1 MLNNYDFNHT
11 ENNNEMENEKL
22 LELAALAECASSHPI
37 SKSLQRAYGKELDR
51 SRVSDIEEISG
62 HGITAR
68 VDGHAVAN
76 TYQPLTPSG
85 SHNNNKKNPKNSKKL
100 AKKIGA
106 ITLSAVLFGSVAA
119 GSFQAVN
126 YFSPVSKTTNS
137 SSQTS
142 KSNSSS
148 ASLLKTTTTS
158 DSSNKGSLDVS
169 DITTSA
175 MPSIVAITNKSV
187 QEVQDYFSQFG
198 FRGQGQAQT
207 QETESQ
213 GSGIIIG
220 KNDTELLMVTNNHV
234 VEGADTLS
242 VCFIDN
248 KGYAANVKG
257 TGAENDIAVTAV
269 PLDSISDDTMSQ
281 IAVASIGDSDSL
293 KVGEQVV
300 AIGNALGYGQSVT
313 TGIVSAVNRALS
325 NNSSDTQDSNSSSDD
340 SSSATYIQTDAA
352 INPGNSGGA
361 LLNMNG
367 EVIGINSAKLAST
380 EVEGM
385 GYAIPISRVSDIIDN
400 LMNQTTRTK
409 VDSDKQ
415 GTIGIKGINVT
426 SDVQEKY
433 NLPEGIYVSE
443 VTSGSAAE
451 KAGITSGSVITKF
464 DGKSVTDI
472 ESLQDLLQ
480 YYKAGET
487 VELTLQVP
495 DSDSYKEKTVSIS
508 LGSKSDTS
516 SDGNSQTNG
525 NGNSNDRQQG
535 GSYSPASAF
544 SIR

>member
-11 ENNNEMENEKL
+11 ENNNEMENE
-22 LELAALAECASSHPI
+22 
-37 SKSLQRAYGKELDR
+37 
-51 SRVSDIEEISG
+51 
-62 HGITAR
+62 T
-68 VDGHAVAN
+68 N

-126 YFSPVSKTTNS
+126 YFSPFSKTTGSSGSTASNNS
-137 SSQTS
+137 SST
-142 KSNSSS
+142 
-148 ASLLKTTTTS
+148 SLLKTTAVS
-158 DSSNKGSLDVS
+158 GSSNTGSLDVS

-198 FRGQGQAQT
+198 FGGQGQPQT

-220 KNDTELLMVTNNHV
+220 KNDSELLMVTNNHV

-248 KGYAANVKG
+248 QVYEAAIKG
-257 TGAENDIAVTAV
+257 TDPENDLAVIAV
-269 PLDSISDDTMSQ
+269 PLDSISDDTMSK

-313 TGIVSAVNRALS
+313 TGIVSAVNRTLS
-325 NNSSDTQDSNSSSDD
+325 SNSSDTQDSNSSDD

-495 DSDSYKEKTVSIS
+495 NSDSYKEKTVSIT
-508 LGSKSDTS
+508 LGSKSATS
-516 SDGNSQTNG
+516 SDSNSQPERNE
-525 NGNSNDRQQG
+525 NSNDRQQS

>member
-11 ENNNEMENEKL
+11 ENNNEMENE
-22 LELAALAECASSHPI
+22 
-37 SKSLQRAYGKELDR
+37 
-51 SRVSDIEEISG
+51 
-62 HGITAR
+62 T
-68 VDGHAVAN
+68 N

-198 FRGQGQAQT
+198 FRGQGQTQT

-248 KGYAANVKG
+248 KVYEANVKG
-257 TGAENDIAVTAV
+257 TDAENDLAVIAV

-495 DSDSYKEKTVSIS
+495 DSDIYKEKTVSIS

>member
-11 ENNNEMENEKL
+11 ENNNEMENE
-22 LELAALAECASSHPI
+22 
-37 SKSLQRAYGKELDR
+37 
-51 SRVSDIEEISG
+51 
-62 HGITAR
+62 T
-68 VDGHAVAN
+68 N

-126 YFSPVSKTTNS
+126 YFSPFSKTTGSSGSTASNNS
-137 SSQTS
+137 SNT
-142 KSNSSS
+142 
-148 ASLLKTTTTS
+148 SLLKTTAVS
-158 DSSNKGSLDVS
+158 GSSNTGSLDVS

-198 FRGQGQAQT
+198 FGGQGQPQT

-220 KNDTELLMVTNNHV
+220 KNDSELLMVTNNHV

-248 KGYAANVKG
+248 QVYEAAIKG
-257 TGAENDIAVTAV
+257 TDPENDLAVIAV
-269 PLDSISDDTMSQ
+269 PLDSISDDTMSK

-313 TGIVSAVNRALS
+313 TGIVSAVNRTLS
-325 NNSSDTQDSNSSSDD
+325 SNSSDTQDSNSSDD

-495 DSDSYKEKTVSIS
+495 DSDSYKEKTVSIT
-508 LGSKSDTS
+508 LGSKSATS
-516 SDGNSQTNG
+516 SDSNSQPERNE
-525 NGNSNDRQQG
+525 NSNDRQQS

>member
-11 ENNNEMENEKL
+11 ENNNEMENETN
-22 LELAALAECASSHPI
+22 A
-37 SKSLQRAYGKELDR
+37 
-51 SRVSDIEEISG
+51 
-62 HGITAR
+62 
-68 VDGHAVAN
+68 
-76 TYQPLTPSG
+76 YQPLTPSG
-85 SHNNNKKNPKNSKKL
+85 SHNDNKKNPKNSKKL

-106 ITLSAVLFGSVAA
+106 ITLSAVLFGSVAS

-126 YFSPVSKTTNS
+126 YFSPFSKTTNS
-137 SSQTS
+137 SGSAS
-142 KSNSSS
+142 SNNSSS
-148 ASLLKTTTTS
+148 TSLLKTTAVS
-158 DSSNKGSLDVS
+158 GSSNTGSLDVS
-169 DITTSA
+169 DITASA

-198 FRGQGQAQT
+198 FGGQGQTQT

-220 KNDTELLMVTNNHV
+220 KNDSELLMVTNNHV

-248 KGYAANVKG
+248 QVYEAAIKG
-257 TGAENDIAVTAV
+257 TDPENDLAVIAV

-313 TGIVSAVNRALS
+313 TGIVSAVNRTLS
-325 NNSSDTQDSNSSSDD
+325 SDSSDTQDSEASSGD

-426 SDVQEKY
+426 SDVQDKY
-433 NLPEGIYVSE
+433 GLPEGIYVSE
-443 VTSGSAAE
+443 VTSGSAAD

-480 YYKAGET
+480 YYEAGET

-495 DSDSYKEKTVSIS
+495 DSDSYKEKTVSIT
-508 LGSKSDTS
+508 LGNKSDNS
-516 SDGNSQTNG
+516 SDGNSQTERNE
-525 NGNSNDRQQG
+525 NSNDRQQG
-535 GSYSPASAF
+535 DSYSPASAF

>member
-11 ENNNEMENEKL
+11 ENNNEMENE
-22 LELAALAECASSHPI
+22 
-37 SKSLQRAYGKELDR
+37 
-51 SRVSDIEEISG
+51 
-62 HGITAR
+62 T
-68 VDGHAVAN
+68 N

-126 YFSPVSKTTNS
+126 YFSPFSKTTGSSGSTASNNS
-137 SSQTS
+137 SST
-142 KSNSSS
+142 
-148 ASLLKTTTTS
+148 SLLKTTAVS
-158 DSSNKGSLDVS
+158 GSSNTGSLDVS

-198 FRGQGQAQT
+198 FGGQGQPQT

-220 KNDTELLMVTNNHV
+220 KNDSELLMVTNNHV

-248 KGYAANVKG
+248 QVYEAAIKG
-257 TGAENDIAVTAV
+257 TDPENDLAVIAV
-269 PLDSISDDTMSQ
+269 PLDSISDDTMSK

-313 TGIVSAVNRALS
+313 TGIVSAVNRTLS
-325 NNSSDTQDSNSSSDD
+325 SNSSDTQDSNSSDD

-409 VDSDKQ
+409 VYSDKQ

-495 DSDSYKEKTVSIS
+495 DSDSYKEKTVSIT
-508 LGSKSDTS
+508 LGSKSATS
-516 SDGNSQTNG
+516 SDSNSQPERNE
-525 NGNSNDRQQG
+525 NSNDRQQS

>member
-11 ENNNEMENEKL
+11 ENNNEMENE
-22 LELAALAECASSHPI
+22 
-37 SKSLQRAYGKELDR
+37 
-51 SRVSDIEEISG
+51 
-62 HGITAR
+62 T
-68 VDGHAVAN
+68 N

-126 YFSPVSKTTNS
+126 YFSPFSKTTGSSGSTASNNS
-137 SSQTS
+137 SST
-142 KSNSSS
+142 
-148 ASLLKTTTTS
+148 SLLKTTAVS
-158 DSSNKGSLDVS
+158 GSSNTGSLDVS

-198 FRGQGQAQT
+198 FGGQGQPQT

-220 KNDTELLMVTNNHV
+220 KNDSELLMVTNNHV

-248 KGYAANVKG
+248 QVYEANVKG
-257 TGAENDIAVTAV
+257 TDAENDLAVIAV
-269 PLDSISDDTMSQ
+269 PLDSISDDTMSK

-313 TGIVSAVNRALS
+313 TGIVSAVNRTLS
-325 NNSSDTQDSNSSSDD
+325 SDSSDTQDSNSSSDD

-480 YYKAGET
+480 YYEAGET

-495 DSDSYKEKTVSIS
+495 DGDSYKEKTVSIT

-516 SDGNSQTNG
+516 SDGNSQTERNE
-525 NGNSNDRQQG
+525 NSNDRQQS

>member
-11 ENNNEMENEKL
+11 ENNNEMENE
-22 LELAALAECASSHPI
+22 
-37 SKSLQRAYGKELDR
+37 
-51 SRVSDIEEISG
+51 
-62 HGITAR
+62 T
-68 VDGHAVAN
+68 N

-148 ASLLKTTTTS
+148 TSLLKTTTTS

-198 FRGQGQAQT
+198 FGGQGQPQT

-220 KNDTELLMVTNNHV
+220 KNDSELLMVTNNHV

-248 KGYAANVKG
+248 QVYEANVKG
-257 TGAENDIAVTAV
+257 TDAENDLAVIAV

-313 TGIVSAVNRALS
+313 TGIVSAVNRTLS
-325 NNSSDTQDSNSSSDD
+325 SDSSDTQDSNSSSDD

-495 DSDSYKEKTVSIS
+495 DGDSYKEKTVSIT

-516 SDGNSQTNG
+516 SDGNSQTERNE
-525 NGNSNDRQQG
+525 NSNDRQQS

>member
-11 ENNNEMENEKL
+11 ENNNEMENE
-22 LELAALAECASSHPI
+22 
-37 SKSLQRAYGKELDR
+37 
-51 SRVSDIEEISG
+51 
-62 HGITAR
+62 T
-68 VDGHAVAN
+68 N

-85 SHNNNKKNPKNSKKL
+85 SHNNNKKNPKNSKKF

-126 YFSPVSKTTNS
+126 YFSPFSKTTGSSGSTASNNS
-137 SSQTS
+137 SST
-142 KSNSSS
+142 
-148 ASLLKTTTTS
+148 SLLKTTAVS
-158 DSSNKGSLDVS
+158 GSSNTGSLDVS

-198 FRGQGQAQT
+198 FGGQGQPQT

-220 KNDTELLMVTNNHV
+220 KNDSELLMVTNNHV

-248 KGYAANVKG
+248 QVYEAAIKG
-257 TGAENDIAVTAV
+257 TDPENDLAVIAV
-269 PLDSISDDTMSQ
+269 PLDSISDDTMSK

-313 TGIVSAVNRALS
+313 TGIVSAVNRTLS
-325 NNSSDTQDSNSSSDD
+325 SDSSDTQDSNSSDD

-487 VELTLQVP
+487 VELTLEVP
-495 DSDSYKEKTVSIS
+495 NSDSYKENTVSIT

>member
-11 ENNNEMENEKL
+11 ENNNEMENE
-22 LELAALAECASSHPI
+22 
-37 SKSLQRAYGKELDR
+37 
-51 SRVSDIEEISG
+51 
-62 HGITAR
+62 T
-68 VDGHAVAN
+68 N

-198 FRGQGQAQT
+198 FRGQGQTQT

-248 KGYAANVKG
+248 KVYEANVKG
-257 TGAENDIAVTAV
+257 TDAENDLAVIAV

-313 TGIVSAVNRALS
+313 TGIVSAVNRTLS
-325 NNSSDTQDSNSSSDD
+325 SDSSDTQDSNSSSDD

>member
-11 ENNNEMENEKL
+11 ENNNEMENE
-22 LELAALAECASSHPI
+22 
-37 SKSLQRAYGKELDR
+37 
-51 SRVSDIEEISG
+51 
-62 HGITAR
+62 T
-68 VDGHAVAN
+68 N

-126 YFSPVSKTTNS
+126 YFSPFSKTTGSSGSTTSNNS
-137 SSQTS
+137 SST
-142 KSNSSS
+142 
-148 ASLLKTTTTS
+148 SLLKTTAVS
-158 DSSNKGSLDVS
+158 GSSNTGSLDVS

-198 FRGQGQAQT
+198 FGGQGQPQT

-220 KNDTELLMVTNNHV
+220 KNDSELLMVTNNHV

-248 KGYAANVKG
+248 QVYEAAIKG
-257 TGAENDIAVTAV
+257 TDPENDLAVIAV
-269 PLDSISDDTMSQ
+269 PLDSISDDTMSK

-313 TGIVSAVNRALS
+313 TGIVSAVNRTLS
-325 NNSSDTQDSNSSSDD
+325 SNSSDTQDSNSSSDD

-433 NLPEGIYVSE
+433 NLPKGIYVSE

-495 DSDSYKEKTVSIS
+495 DSDSYKEKTVSIT
-508 LGSKSDTS
+508 LGSKSATS
-516 SDGNSQTNG
+516 SDSNSQPERNE
-525 NGNSNDRQQG
+525 NSNDRQQG

>member
-1 MLNNYDFNHT
+1 MMLNNYDFNHT
-11 ENNNEMENEKL
+11 ENNNEMENE
-22 LELAALAECASSHPI
+22 
-37 SKSLQRAYGKELDR
+37 
-51 SRVSDIEEISG
+51 
-62 HGITAR
+62 T
-68 VDGHAVAN
+68 N

-85 SHNNNKKNPKNSKKL
+85 SHNNNKKNPKNSKKF

-198 FRGQGQAQT
+198 FGGQGQPQT

-220 KNDTELLMVTNNHV
+220 KNDSELLMVTNNHV

-248 KGYAANVKG
+248 QVYEAAIKG
-257 TGAENDIAVTAV
+257 TDPENDLAVIAV
-269 PLDSISDDTMSQ
+269 PLDSISDDTMSK

-313 TGIVSAVNRALS
+313 TGIVSAVNRTLS
-325 NNSSDTQDSNSSSDD
+325 SDSSDTQDSNSSDD

-495 DSDSYKEKTVSIS
+495 DSDSYKEKTVSIT
-508 LGSKSDTS
+508 LGSKSATS
-516 SDGNSQTNG
+516 SDSNSQPERNE
-525 NGNSNDRQQG
+525 NSNDRQQG

>member
-1 MLNNYDFNHT
+1 MMLNNYDFNHT
-11 ENNNEMENEKL
+11 ENNNEMENE
-22 LELAALAECASSHPI
+22 
-37 SKSLQRAYGKELDR
+37 
-51 SRVSDIEEISG
+51 
-62 HGITAR
+62 T
-68 VDGHAVAN
+68 N

-126 YFSPVSKTTNS
+126 YFSPFSKTTGSSGSTASNNS
-137 SSQTS
+137 SST
-142 KSNSSS
+142 
-148 ASLLKTTTTS
+148 SLLKTTAVS
-158 DSSNKGSLDVS
+158 GSSNTGSLDVS

-198 FRGQGQAQT
+198 FGGQGQPQT

-220 KNDTELLMVTNNHV
+220 KNDSELLMVTNNHV

-248 KGYAANVKG
+248 QVYEAAIKG
-257 TGAENDIAVTAV
+257 TDHENDLAVIAV
-269 PLDSISDDTMSQ
+269 PLDSISDDTMSK

-313 TGIVSAVNRALS
+313 TGIVSAVNRTLS
-325 NNSSDTQDSNSSSDD
+325 SNSSDTQDSNSSSDD

-361 LLNMNG
+361 LLNMDG
-367 EVIGINSAKLAST
+367 EVVGINSAKLAST

-433 NLPEGIYVSE
+433 NLPKGIYVSE

-495 DSDSYKEKTVSIS
+495 DSDSYKEKTVSIT
-508 LGSKSDTS
+508 LGSKSATS
-516 SDGNSQTNG
+516 SDSNSQPERNE
-525 NGNSNDRQQG
+525 NSNDRQQG

>member
-1 MLNNYDFNHT
+1 MMLNNYDFNHT
-11 ENNNEMENEKL
+11 ENNNEMENE
-22 LELAALAECASSHPI
+22 
-37 SKSLQRAYGKELDR
+37 
-51 SRVSDIEEISG
+51 
-62 HGITAR
+62 T
-68 VDGHAVAN
+68 N

-198 FRGQGQAQT
+198 FGGQGQPQT

-220 KNDTELLMVTNNHV
+220 KNDSELLMVTNNHV

-248 KGYAANVKG
+248 KVYEANVKG
-257 TGAENDIAVTAV
+257 TDAENDLAVIAV

-508 LGSKSDTS
+508 LGSKSDIS

>member
-1 MLNNYDFNHT
+1 MMLNNYDFNHT
-11 ENNNEMENEKL
+11 ENNNEMENE
-22 LELAALAECASSHPI
+22 
-37 SKSLQRAYGKELDR
+37 
-51 SRVSDIEEISG
+51 
-62 HGITAR
+62 T
-68 VDGHAVAN
+68 N

-85 SHNNNKKNPKNSKKL
+85 SHNNNKKNSKKL

-126 YFSPVSKTTNS
+126 YFSPFSKTTGSSGSTASNNS
-137 SSQTS
+137 SST
-142 KSNSSS
+142 
-148 ASLLKTTTTS
+148 SLLKTTAVS
-158 DSSNKGSLDVS
+158 GSSNTGSLDVS

-198 FRGQGQAQT
+198 FGGQGQPQT

-220 KNDTELLMVTNNHV
+220 KNDSELLMVTNNHV

-248 KGYAANVKG
+248 QVYEAAIKG
-257 TGAENDIAVTAV
+257 TDPENDLAVIAV
-269 PLDSISDDTMSQ
+269 PLDSISDDTMSK

-313 TGIVSAVNRALS
+313 TGIVSAVNRTLS
-325 NNSSDTQDSNSSSDD
+325 SDSSDTQDSNSSDD

-495 DSDSYKEKTVSIS
+495 DSDSYKEKTVSIT
-508 LGSKSDTS
+508 LGSKSATS
-516 SDGNSQTNG
+516 SDSNSQPERNE
-525 NGNSNDRQQG
+525 NSNDRQQG

>member
-1 MLNNYDFNHT
+1 MMLNNYDFNHT
-11 ENNNEMENEKL
+11 ENNNEMENE
-22 LELAALAECASSHPI
+22 
-37 SKSLQRAYGKELDR
+37 
-51 SRVSDIEEISG
+51 
-62 HGITAR
+62 
-68 VDGHAVAN
+68 AN

-126 YFSPVSKTTNS
+126 YFSPFSKTTGSSGSTASNNS
-137 SSQTS
+137 SST
-142 KSNSSS
+142 
-148 ASLLKTTTTS
+148 SLLKTTAVS
-158 DSSNKGSLDVS
+158 GSSNTGSLDVS

-248 KGYAANVKG
+248 KVYEANVKG
-257 TGAENDIAVTAV
+257 TDAENDLAVIAV

>member
-11 ENNNEMENEKL
+11 ENNNEMENE
-22 LELAALAECASSHPI
+22 
-37 SKSLQRAYGKELDR
+37 
-51 SRVSDIEEISG
+51 
-62 HGITAR
+62 T
-68 VDGHAVAN
+68 N

-158 DSSNKGSLDVS
+158 NSSNKGSLDVS

-175 MPSIVAITNKSV
+175 MPSIVSITNKSV

-198 FRGQGQAQT
+198 FGGQGQTQT

-248 KGYAANVKG
+248 QVYEANVKG
-257 TGAENDIAVTAV
+257 TDAENDLAVIAV
-269 PLDSISDDTMSQ
+269 PLDSISDDTMSK

-313 TGIVSAVNRALS
+313 TGIVSAVNRTLS
-325 NNSSDTQDSNSSSDD
+325 SDSSDTQDSNSSSDD

-495 DSDSYKEKTVSIS
+495 NSDSYKENTVSIT

>member
-1 MLNNYDFNHT
+1 MMLNNYDFNHT
-11 ENNNEMENEKL
+11 ENNNEMENE
-22 LELAALAECASSHPI
+22 
-37 SKSLQRAYGKELDR
+37 
-51 SRVSDIEEISG
+51 
-62 HGITAR
+62 T
-68 VDGHAVAN
+68 N

-126 YFSPVSKTTNS
+126 YFSPFSKTTGSSGSTASNNS
-137 SSQTS
+137 SST
-142 KSNSSS
+142 
-148 ASLLKTTTTS
+148 SLLKTTAVS
-158 DSSNKGSLDVS
+158 GSSNTGSLDVS

-198 FRGQGQAQT
+198 FGGQGQPQT

-220 KNDTELLMVTNNHV
+220 KNDSELLMVTNNHV

-248 KGYAANVKG
+248 QVYEAAIKG
-257 TGAENDIAVTAV
+257 TDPENDLAVIAV
-269 PLDSISDDTMSQ
+269 PLDSISDDTMSK

-313 TGIVSAVNRALS
+313 TGIVSAVNRTLS
-325 NNSSDTQDSNSSSDD
+325 SNSSDTQDSNSSDN

-495 DSDSYKEKTVSIS
+495 DSDSYKEKTVSIT
-508 LGSKSDTS
+508 LGSKSATS
-516 SDGNSQTNG
+516 SDSNSQPERNE
-525 NGNSNDRQQG
+525 NSNDRQQS

>member
-11 ENNNEMENEKL
+11 ENNNEMENETN
-22 LELAALAECASSHPI
+22 A
-37 SKSLQRAYGKELDR
+37 
-51 SRVSDIEEISG
+51 
-62 HGITAR
+62 
-68 VDGHAVAN
+68 
-76 TYQPLTPSG
+76 YQPLTPSDN
-85 SHNNNKKNPKNSKKL
+85 HKNNKKNNKTSKKL

-126 YFSPVSKTTNS
+126 YFSPFSKTTNS
-137 SSQTS
+137 SGSTTS
-142 KSNSSS
+142 NNSSS
-148 ASLLKTTTTS
+148 TSLLKTTAVS
-158 DSSNKGSLDVS
+158 GSSNTGSLDVS

-198 FRGQGQAQT
+198 FGGQGQPQT

-220 KNDTELLMVTNNHV
+220 KNDSELLMVTNNHV

-248 KGYAANVKG
+248 QVYEAAIKG
-257 TGAENDIAVTAV
+257 TDPENDLAVIAV

-313 TGIVSAVNRALS
+313 TGIVSAVNRTLS
-325 NNSSDTQDSNSSSDD
+325 SDSSDTQDSNSSSDD

-480 YYKAGET
+480 YYEAGET

-495 DSDSYKEKTVSIS
+495 DGDSYKEKTVSIT

-516 SDGNSQTNG
+516 SDGNSQTERNE
-525 NGNSNDRQQG
+525 NSNDRQQS